1 MTAPDQLDSLQSW
14 REHRE
19 DLELSGKKMYTV
31 TTDLYNNALVC
42 NDIEL
47 DTTKDILDKID
58 KVITIYEVLEM
69 PSPLSS
75 WLTGAHLV
83 GATEASCTVFSEDE
97 EVCKSLARNHLS
109 LIGFFL
115 RTGWGV
121 GAGAAG
127 TSGWAGGSSGRG
139 WGTG

>member
-1 MTAPDQLDSLQSW
+1 L
-14 REHRE
+14 
-19 DLELSGKKMYTV
+19 YTV

-47 DTTKDILDKID
+47 DNTKDILDNMD
-58 KVITIYEVLEM
+58 KVITTNEVLEM

-83 GATEASCTVFSEDE
+83 GATEASCPVFSEGE

-115 RTGWGV
+115 IWTGWTGWTGWNGWRV

-139 WGTG
+139 WVTG